1 MNETQ
6 MTELQQALATVRRC
20 AEDLPIG
27 RRYKVVNLCGRIA
40 QEARKKQPEPP
51 SVSARYARLG
61 APDENPNET
70 SAPTQRKAILAL
82 LESGTILTKEN
93 AKRLTGAEDYRK
105 RISEL
110 RRQGHPIE
118 DRWCSGLNRYGH
130 HCTYKEY
137 FITKPAEA

>member
-20 AEDLPIG
+20 LNALPLG
-27 RRYKVVNLCGRIA
+27 RRYKATNLCDRIYL
-40 QEARKKQPEPP
+40 EARKQKPEPP
-51 SVSARYARLG
+51 AVSARYAKLG